1 MRRVSVAE
9 ARQQLR
15 SLLDEVATGEE
26 VAVLRR
32 GKEVAR
38 IVPPKGRPRRLPS
51 LGVFRRS
58 IVLRGAPM
66 SISVIRER
74 ADGRY

>member
-1 MRRVSVAE
+1 MRRVSVAK

-15 SLLDEVATGEE
+15 SLLDEAATGEE

-38 IVPPKGRPRRLPS
+38 IVPPKNLSRRLPS
-51 LGVFRRS
+51 LRAFRRS
-58 IVLRGAPM
+58 ITLRGAAM
-66 SISVIRER
+66 SRSVVRER

>member
-32 GKEVAR
+32 GREVAR
-38 IVPPKGRPRRLPS
+38 IVPPKGRSRRLPR

-58 IVLRGAPM
+58 IMLRGAPM
-66 SISVIRER
+66 SVSVVRER
-74 ADGRY
+74 GDGRY

>member
-66 SISVIRER
+66 SISVVRER

>member
-1 MRRVSVAE
+1 VSVAR
-9 ARQQLR
+9 ARQELR

-38 IVPPKGRPRRLPS
+38 IVPPSKDRPRRLPS
-51 LGVFRRS
+51 LRAFRRS
-58 IVLRGAPM
+58 IALRGAAM
-66 SISVIRER
+66 SRSVVRER
-74 ADGRY
+74 AGGRY

>member
-1 MRRVSVAE
+1 MNVAE
-9 ARQQLR
+9 ARQRLR
-15 SLLDEVATGEE
+15 SLLDEVAAGEE

-38 IVPPKGRPRRLPS
+38 LVPPKGHPRRLPG
-51 LGVFRRS
+51 LAAFRRS
-58 IVLRGAPM
+58 IVLRGSPM
-66 SISVIRER
+66 STSVVRRR

>member
-1 MRRVSVAE
+1 MSVAE

-32 GKEVAR
+32 GKEVAH
-38 IVPPKGRPRRLPS
+38 IVPPKGRSRRLPS

-66 SISVIRER
+66 SISDVRER

>member
-1 MRRVSVAE
+1 MRKVSVAE

-15 SLLDEVATGEE
+15 SLLDEVAAGEE

-38 IVPPKGRPRRLPS
+38 IVPPKGRPRRLPG
-51 LGVFRRS
+51 LTAFRRS
-58 IVLRGAPM
+58 IVLRGSPM
-66 SISVIRER
+66 STSVIQGRV
-74 ADGRY
+74 DGRY